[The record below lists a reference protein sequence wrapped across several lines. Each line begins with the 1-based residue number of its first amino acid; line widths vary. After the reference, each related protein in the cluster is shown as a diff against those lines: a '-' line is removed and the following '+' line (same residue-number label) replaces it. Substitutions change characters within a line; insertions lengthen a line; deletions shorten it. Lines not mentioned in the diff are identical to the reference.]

1 MKKENYIFWTF
12 LETMLQFLCVKYFE
26 ISPLVLY
33 QVDSSSNLVSSSSNR
48 FYWIRISLFEKKLHK
63 IVAYLV
69 KNSEK

>member
-1 MKKENYIFWTF
+1 MKK
-12 LETMLQFLCVKYFE
+12 YFYKQLFCLF
-26 ISPLVLY
+26 ILKHFDINLDVFLY